1 MRWRKGPAE
10 VPINRSNIH
19 HYRVSPGLLISQRF
33 RQGKLCGNHSTVL
46 RRKGYLPVAKMG
58 NRGISRSG
66 LGFAVEGRSQKKG
79 GPVACRTERATDCA
93 RRAGRTRS
101 CREQEPRIDAGTCR
115 DFWTLSE
122 PDPDPATGCRTRLS
136 RARKRT
142 LRMLKSGL
150 FSSAGNPVISPAFS
164 WIR

>member
-19 HYRVSPGLLISQRF
+19 HYRVSPELLISQRF

-46 RRKGYLPVAKMG
+46 RRKGYLPVAQMG
-58 NRGISRSG
+58 NRSMSRSG
-66 LGFAVEGRSQKKG
+66 LGFALGALPKKG

-115 DFWTLSE
+115 DIWTLSG

-136 RARKRT
+136 RARKRA
-142 LRMLKSGL
+142 LRMLKSGRFNRSGKL
-150 FSSAGNPVISPAFS
+150 VISPAFS
-164 WIR
+164 WIK